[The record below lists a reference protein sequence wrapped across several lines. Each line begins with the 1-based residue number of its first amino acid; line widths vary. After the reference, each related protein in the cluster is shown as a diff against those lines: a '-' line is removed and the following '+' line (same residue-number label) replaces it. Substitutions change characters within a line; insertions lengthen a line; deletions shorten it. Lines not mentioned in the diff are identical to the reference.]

1 MRLTVDEW
9 ALQLAVVTAQRSTCL
24 RRHVGCVLLD
34 EHNHVLSTGYNGVAS
49 GAMHC
54 NEYIPDLHVYPF
66 ACAGAKAK
74 SGTDLDACEAIHAEQ
89 NALLQ
94 CRDVHA
100 LVTAY
105 VTTSPCVTCVKL
117 LLNTGCQRIVFL
129 DEYPHEA
136 AKRLWV
142 TNGRVWKQV
151 DTSPLGDK
159 AEDALWFV
167 APRLFAA
174 VDERDALRKR
184 VAELE
189 ELYGWLRGDVPS
201 HSLRWPRWKIERWSG
216 KWWEEI
222 RGDAMDAAIKADKEG
237 LLK

>member
-1 MRLTVDEW
+1 MRLTIDEW
-9 ALQLAVVTAQRSTCL
+9 ALNLAVVTAHRSTCL

-34 EHNHVLSTGYNGVAS
+34 AHNHVLSTGYNGVAS

-151 DTSPLGDK
+151 
-159 AEDALWFV
+159 
-167 APRLFAA
+167 
-174 VDERDALRKR
+174 
-184 VAELE
+184 
-189 ELYGWLRGDVPS
+189 
-201 HSLRWPRWKIERWSG
+201 
-216 KWWEEI
+216 EI
-222 RGDAMDAAIKADKEG
+222 IRHENV
-237 LLK
+237 